1 MYFFTL
7 VTYDR
12 REILTT
18 DFGRT
23 ALRDA
28 IERTRAERPW
38 VTEAVVLLPD
48 HLHAVWRLPEGDVD
62 YSTRIGA
69 LKKRFTR
76 TWLASGGAEAD
87 VLNGQSRHRLRGVWQ
102 PRFWEHTIRDAR
114 DFRLHVDYI
123 HLNPVKHGLVAGP
136 ADWPWSSFARYVK
149 MGWYDPDW
157 CGRADLPGSVE
168 YLFPE

>member
-28 IERTRAERPW
+28 IERTRAKRPW

-102 PRFWEHTIRDAR
+102 PRFW
-114 DFRLHVDYI
+114 
-123 HLNPVKHGLVAGP
+123 
-136 ADWPWSSFARYVK
+136 
-149 MGWYDPDW
+149 
-157 CGRADLPGSVE
+157 
-168 YLFPE
+168 